1 MMHITITNGERT
13 VIDTDMTTIL
23 FSLVTDQDECCGS
36 VLTSDG
42 ASLMEISAVMAAT
55 AINLQRMMDDDPKIA
70 EAAANLS
77 GTIDEFK
84 NRGVLFE
91 GTAKDDLFNQ
101 AAKVRGLQSMEEKI
115 KKLKEALSFWKG
127 EDK

>member
-13 VIDTDMTTIL
+13 VIDTDMTMIL
-23 FSLVTDQDECCGS
+23 FSLVTDQSECCGS
-36 VLTSDG
+36 VLTSG

-77 GTIDEFK
+77 GTIDEFR

-91 GTAKDDLFNQ
+91 GTAKDDLFNR
-101 AAKVRGLQSMEEKI
+101 AAEVRGLQSMEEKI
-115 KKLKEALSFWKG
+115 KKLKEVLSFWKG